1 LTVEATEPDG
11 RRAIG
16 HRNREAILDGAL
28 EVISR
33 DPDAAMNTIADG
45 TGLGRATLYRHF
57 PTREDLLAA
66 LRERARERGR
76 AAMVAARP
84 DEGDPLE
91 ALERIVAA
99 LSDVVTDN
107 RVLFRVIRDGK
118 PSHADRQRFFAPVTK
133 IFERAQRDGII
144 DPGVKAAW
152 LTTVTRGLIGIAA
165 EEVEAGRLRR
175 ADAPRRIVRQLVD
188 GARAR

>member
-1 LTVEATEPDG
+1 LTHATEIDG

-45 TGLGRATLYRHF
+45 AGLGRATLYRHF
-57 PTREDLLAA
+57 PTREDLIAA
-66 LRERARERGR
+66 LRQRARERGR
-76 AAMVAARP
+76 AAMLAARP
-84 DEGDPLE
+84 EEGDPME

-99 LSDVVTDN
+99 LSEVVTDN

-118 PSHADRQRFFAPVTK
+118 PSHADSQKYFAPVAE
-133 IFERAQRDGII
+133 IFERAQRDGVI
-144 DPGVKAAW
+144 DQNVTAAW
-152 LTTVTRGLIGIAA
+152 LTTVTRGLLRLATD
-165 EEVEAGRLRR
+165 EVEAGRLRR
-175 ADAPRRIVRQLVD
+175 ADVPALIVRQLID